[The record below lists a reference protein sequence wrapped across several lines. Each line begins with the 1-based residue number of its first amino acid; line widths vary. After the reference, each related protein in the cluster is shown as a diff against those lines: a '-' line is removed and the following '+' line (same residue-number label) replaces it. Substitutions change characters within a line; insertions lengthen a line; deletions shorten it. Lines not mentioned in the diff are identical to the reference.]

1 MWKSSGHT
9 CISQT
14 ISLVRTHLITTI
26 TVVVDSDLRA
36 KMDEIQQTLGAKKIN
51 GMREDDGVT
60 LLKAKTKTYAK
71 KNVTVFPCVDAKA
84 NSTEAVPFGGDKVRL
99 KLAPIMIDRDNSLS
113 FFLNG
118 VQIIEKN
125 DSPAAAS
132 GFEATD
138 GFDGSGYQA
147 TRRAKRKR
155 FRTNKGR
162 YPILRSIPCLNGSSL
177 SIPLL
182 PVDLEFQ
189 DMVPTLQDHTRNS
202 KLIVRK

>member
-1 MWKSSGHT
+1 MPNKVSNFFTGDVEVKWS
-9 CISQT
+9 
-14 ISLVRTHLITTI
+14 HLHKPDDKFGADTSNHNI

-71 KNVTVFPCVDAKA
+71 KNVSVFPCVDAKA

-132 GFEATD
+132 GFEVTD
-138 GFDGSGYQA
+138 GFDGSSYQA
-147 TRRAKRKR
+147 THESQ
-155 FRTNKGR
+155 TEE
-162 YPILRSIPCLNGSSL
+162 IPNQQEDD
-177 SIPLL
+177 IP
-182 PVDLEFQ
+182 F
-189 DMVPTLQDHTRNS
+189 
-202 KLIVRK
+202 